1 MTEFRRP
8 HHRAVAALLA
18 AMDAKFLARA
28 QCWFGGGTQIALS
41 LDEYRESRDID
52 FLCSSREGF
61 RLVRETVTEK
71 SLGAAALKPIA
82 LAREL
87 RADRDGVRGFLMHG
101 DARIKFEIVLEAR
114 IDLSGH
120 IDKHLG
126 VPVLSL
132 ECVAAEKFLANAD
145 RGLDKSTSSRD
156 AIDLAFLAVAHGV
169 EALEPGLR
177 LAESAYGKEIRLRLA
192 AVLGMFGDKRGY
204 AAECA
209 RALGIEDTATLRR
222 GLALLRRLAAR
233 KPRSGPK
240 IRL

>member
-71 SLGAAALKPIA
+71 SLGAAAHKPIA

-87 RADRDGVRGFLMHG
+87 RAARDGVRGFLMHG

-114 IDLSGH
+114 IDLAAPDEGDRVCGIQTLAP
-120 IDKHLG
+120 IDL
-126 VPVLSL
+126 
-132 ECVAAEKFLANAD
+132 AAEKLLANAD
-145 RGLDKSTSSRD
+145 RWADDSVYSRD
-156 AIDLAFLAVAHGV
+156 LVDLAMMRADRRLLEAACVKAEGAYGQSVRSSLSQAVD
-169 EALEPGLR
+169 ALETRRGR
-177 LAESAYGKEIRLRLA
+177 LADCMTALSIDGVTRAQLWQAIRTVAQRL
-192 AVLGMFGDKRGY
+192 
-204 AAECA
+204 
-209 RALGIEDTATLRR
+209 
-222 GLALLRRLAAR
+222 LA
-233 KPRSGPK
+233 
-240 IRL
+240 